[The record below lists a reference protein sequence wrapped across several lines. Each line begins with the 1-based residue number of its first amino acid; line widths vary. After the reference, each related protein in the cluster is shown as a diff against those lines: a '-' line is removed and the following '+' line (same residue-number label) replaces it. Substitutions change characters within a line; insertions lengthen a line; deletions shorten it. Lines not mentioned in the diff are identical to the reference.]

1 MSMEKNQKTESQRD
15 SASPVSTEQ
24 EVGELTDTAPA
35 AGPSH
40 PREDEADEN
49 PRGDGVPPP
58 AAGETPTPEVDDFEA
73 SGERPASPDPSRSP
87 ADGSPD
93 GREGSR
99 PQWQWPSRT
108 RAFWI
113 FLVLVLLFAAK
124 FFGSMP
130 AESTEVSYILY
141 RQHLKDR
148 QIVRAD
154 IVGEKEFHG
163 ILADRTT
170 FVVNLGTIDA
180 DDKREWE
187 EAGIDFAFVD
197 KPFQW
202 YSVLISFLPWLLFI
216 AFWVFMLRQMQG
228 GPKGLF
234 SFGKSKAKLLTE
246 DRKKTTFRDVAGV
259 DEAEEELEEIIE
271 FLKDPKKFQR
281 LGGRTPKGVLLVGPP
296 GTGKTHLARAVAGEA
311 EVPFFS
317 ISGSDFVEM
326 FVGVGA
332 SRVRDLF
339 EQGKVNAPCIIFID
353 EIDAVGRHRGAGI
366 GGGHDEREQT
376 LNALLVEM
384 DGFESNDGVILIAA
398 TNRPDVLD
406 PALLR
411 PGRFDRRVV
420 VGLPDVR
427 GRKGILKVHTRN
439 IPLDD
444 SVNLERLAKGT
455 PGMSGADLE
464 NLVNEAALLGSRRD
478 RSKVLMADM
487 EEAKDRIMLGPE
499 RKSMVMSDE
508 DKQLAAVHEA
518 GHALVAK
525 LTPGSP
531 PINKV
536 VIVPRGQTMGM
547 VSFLSEERHSVTE
560 SKLRAHLLTILG
572 GCCAE
577 SLVFGERSTGA
588 QADYKQVTTLA
599 RSMICDWGMNKS
611 LGPLSLGG
619 QDEEVFLGKEF
630 TRTRNFS
637 EHTALMIDTE
647 IRELVIEAE
656 KRASKLLT
664 DNRAKLDMVSEALLE
679 HEVIDDAELDLV
691 LSGKPILRDQLP
703 GQAATA
709 DGTGGENGSS
719 PATEERPSDETP
731 SPPSAGDSSAAD
743 NSTTPV
749 TPSPEGGN
757 SEGR

>member
-1 MSMEKNQKTESQRD
+1 MEQSQKTDRHPN
-15 SASPVSTEQ
+15 SASPGSAEP
-24 EVGELTDTAPA
+24 EVGDVTDTAGA
-35 AGPSH
+35 ERPSH
-40 PREDEADEN
+40 PHQDPADEN
-49 PRGDGVPPP
+49 
-58 AAGETPTPEVDDFEA
+58 ETSV
-73 SGERPASPDPSRSP
+73 ERPAPARRSEPTAGGSTAGGEGQSPWR
-87 ADGSPD
+87 
-93 GREGSR
+93 
-99 PQWQWPSRT
+99 WPSRT

-124 FFGSMP
+124 FFGSVP
-130 AESTEVSYILY
+130 AETTEVSYVEY
-141 RQHLKDR
+141 REFLKR
-148 QIVRAD
+148 REIVQAQIV
-154 IVGEKEFHG
+154 GKEEFQG
-163 ILADRTT
+163 VLANGLT
-170 FVVNLGTIDA
+170 FVVNLGTVDA

-187 EAGIDFAFVD
+187 EAGIDFSFKD
-197 KPFQW
+197 KPFEW
-202 YSVLISFLPWLLFI
+202 YSALISFLPWLLFI

-234 SFGKSKAKLLTE
+234 SFGKSKAKMLTE
-246 DRKKTTFRDVAGV
+246 DRKKTTFGDVAGV
-259 DEAEEELEEIIE
+259 DEAEEELEEIID

-311 EVPFFS
+311 GVPFFS

-339 EQGKVNAPCIIFID
+339 EQGKASAPCIIFID

-376 LNALLVEM
+376 LNQLLVEM
-384 DGFESNDGVILIAA
+384 DGFESHDGVILIAA

-411 PGRFDRRVV
+411 PGRFDRRIV

-427 GRKGILKVHTRN
+427 GRKGILLVHTRS
-439 IPLDD
+439 IPLDE
-444 SVNLERLAKGT
+444 SVDLERLAKGT

-478 RSKVLMADM
+478 RTKVLMIDM

-499 RKSMVMSDE
+499 RKSMVMSEE

-525 LTPGSP
+525 LTPGAP
-531 PINKV
+531 PINKI
-536 VIVPRGQTMGM
+536 VIVPRGETMGM
-547 VSFLSEERHSVTE
+547 VSFLAEERNSVTE
-560 SKLRAHLLTILG
+560 SKLRAHLTTTLG

-577 SLVFGERSTGA
+577 TLVFGERSTGA
-588 QADYKQVTTLA
+588 QADYKQVTSLA

-619 QDEEVFLGKEF
+619 QGEEVFLGKEF

-637 EHTALMIDTE
+637 EHTAVMIDTE
-647 IRELVIEAE
+647 IRDLVLEAE
-656 KRASKLLT
+656 KRASQLLA
-664 DNRAKLDMVSEALLE
+664 DNRAKLDMVTQALLE
-679 HEVIDDAELDLV
+679 HEVIDDAELELV
-691 LSGKPILRDQLP
+691 LSGQPIIRDAPEDQP
-703 GQAATA
+703 ATA
-709 DGTGGENGSS
+709 DGAGGENGSPPETEGLPANTAPSALTDADS
-719 PATEERPSDETP
+719 PATDDSTP
-731 SPPSAGDSSAAD
+731 RATRSPEGDSS
-743 NSTTPV
+743 
-749 TPSPEGGN
+749 
-757 SEGR
+757 EGR

>member
-1 MSMEKNQKTESQRD
+1 MEQSQKTDRHPN
-15 SASPVSTEQ
+15 SASPGSAEP
-24 EVGELTDTAPA
+24 EVGDVTDTAGA
-35 AGPSH
+35 ERPSH
-40 PREDEADEN
+40 PHQDPADEN
-49 PRGDGVPPP
+49 
-58 AAGETPTPEVDDFEA
+58 ETSV
-73 SGERPASPDPSRSP
+73 ERPAPARRSEPTAGGSTAGGEGQSPWR
-87 ADGSPD
+87 
-93 GREGSR
+93 
-99 PQWQWPSRT
+99 WPSRT

-113 FLVLVLLFAAK
+113 FLVLVLLFVAK
-124 FFGSMP
+124 FFGSVP
-130 AESTEVSYILY
+130 AETTEVSYVEY
-141 RQHLKDR
+141 REFLKR
-148 QIVRAD
+148 REIVQAQIV
-154 IVGEKEFHG
+154 GKEEFQG
-163 ILADRTT
+163 LLANGLT
-170 FVVNLGTIDA
+170 FVVNLGTVDA

-187 EAGIDFAFVD
+187 EAGIDFSFKD
-197 KPFQW
+197 KPFEW
-202 YSVLISFLPWLLFI
+202 YSALISFLPWLLFI

-234 SFGKSKAKLLTE
+234 SFGKSKAKMLTE
-246 DRKKTTFRDVAGV
+246 DRKKTTFGDVAGV
-259 DEAEEELEEIIE
+259 DEAEEELKEIID

-311 EVPFFS
+311 GVPFFS

-339 EQGKVNAPCIIFID
+339 EQGKASAPCIIFID

-376 LNALLVEM
+376 LNQLLVEM
-384 DGFESNDGVILIAA
+384 DGFESHDGVILIAA

-411 PGRFDRRVV
+411 PGRFDRRIV

-427 GRKGILKVHTRN
+427 GRKGILLVHTRS
-439 IPLDD
+439 IPLDE
-444 SVNLERLAKGT
+444 SVDLERLAKGT

-478 RSKVLMADM
+478 RTKVLMIDM

-499 RKSMVMSDE
+499 RKSMVMSEE

-525 LTPGSP
+525 LTPGAP
-531 PINKV
+531 PINKI
-536 VIVPRGQTMGM
+536 VIVPRGETMGM
-547 VSFLSEERHSVTE
+547 VSFLSEERNSVTE
-560 SKLRAHLLTILG
+560 SKLRAHLTTTLG

-577 SLVFGERSTGA
+577 TLVFGERSTGA
-588 QADYKQVTTLA
+588 QADYKQVTSLA

-619 QDEEVFLGKEF
+619 QGEEVFLGKEF

-637 EHTALMIDTE
+637 EHTAVMIDTE
-647 IRELVIEAE
+647 IRDLVLEAE
-656 KRASKLLT
+656 KRASQLLA
-664 DNRAKLDMVSEALLE
+664 DNRAKLDMVTQALLE
-679 HEVIDDAELDLV
+679 HEVIDDAELELV
-691 LSGKPILRDQLP
+691 LSGQPIIRDAPEDQP
-703 GQAATA
+703 ATA
-709 DGTGGENGSS
+709 DGAGGENGSPPETEGLPANTAPSALTDADS
-719 PATEERPSDETP
+719 PATDDSTP
-731 SPPSAGDSSAAD
+731 RATRSPEGDSS
-743 NSTTPV
+743 
-749 TPSPEGGN
+749 
-757 SEGR
+757 EGR

>member
-1 MSMEKNQKTESQRD
+1 MEQSQKTDRHPN
-15 SASPVSTEQ
+15 SASPGSAEP
-24 EVGELTDTAPA
+24 EVGDVTDTAGA
-35 AGPSH
+35 ERPSH
-40 PREDEADEN
+40 PHQDPADEN
-49 PRGDGVPPP
+49 
-58 AAGETPTPEVDDFEA
+58 ETSV
-73 SGERPASPDPSRSP
+73 ERPAPARRSEPTAGGSTAGGEGQSPWR
-87 ADGSPD
+87 
-93 GREGSR
+93 
-99 PQWQWPSRT
+99 WPSRT

-124 FFGSMP
+124 FFGSVP
-130 AESTEVSYILY
+130 AETTEVSYVEY
-141 RQHLKDR
+141 REFLKR
-148 QIVRAD
+148 REIVQAQIV
-154 IVGEKEFHG
+154 GKEEFQG
-163 ILADRTT
+163 VLANGLT
-170 FVVNLGTIDA
+170 FVVNLGTVDA

-187 EAGIDFAFVD
+187 EAGIDFSFKD
-197 KPFQW
+197 KPFEW
-202 YSVLISFLPWLLFI
+202 YSALISFLPWLLFI

-234 SFGKSKAKLLTE
+234 SFGKSKAKMLTE
-246 DRKKTTFRDVAGV
+246 DRKKTTFGDVAGV
-259 DEAEEELEEIIE
+259 DEAEEELEEIID

-311 EVPFFS
+311 GVPFFS

-339 EQGKVNAPCIIFID
+339 EQGKANAPCIIFID

-376 LNALLVEM
+376 LNQLLVEM
-384 DGFESNDGVILIAA
+384 DGFESHDGVILIAA

-411 PGRFDRRVV
+411 PGRFDRRIV

-427 GRKGILKVHTRN
+427 GRKGILQVHTRS
-439 IPLDD
+439 IPLDE
-444 SVNLERLAKGT
+444 SVDLERLAKGT

-478 RSKVLMADM
+478 RTKVLMVDM

-499 RKSMVMSDE
+499 RKSMVMSEE

-525 LTPGSP
+525 LTPGAP
-531 PINKV
+531 PINKI
-536 VIVPRGQTMGM
+536 VIVPRGETMGM
-547 VSFLSEERHSVTE
+547 VSFLSEERNSVTE
-560 SKLRAHLLTILG
+560 SKLRAHLTTTLG

-577 SLVFGERSTGA
+577 TLVFGERSTGA
-588 QADYKQVTTLA
+588 QADYKQVTSLA

-619 QDEEVFLGKEF
+619 QGEEVFLGKEF

-637 EHTALMIDTE
+637 EHTAVMIDTE
-647 IRELVIEAE
+647 IRDLVLEAE
-656 KRASKLLT
+656 KRASQLLA
-664 DNRAKLDMVSEALLE
+664 DNRAKLDMVTQALLE
-679 HEVIDDAELDLV
+679 HEVIDDAELELV
-691 LSGKPILRDQLP
+691 LSGQPIIRDAPEDQP
-703 GQAATA
+703 ATA
-709 DGTGGENGSS
+709 DGAGGENGSPPETEGLPANAAPSALTDADS
-719 PATEERPSDETP
+719 PATDDSTP
-731 SPPSAGDSSAAD
+731 RATRSPDGDSS
-743 NSTTPV
+743 
-749 TPSPEGGN
+749 
-757 SEGR
+757 EGR